1 MKHITPNFKPIK
13 IQPKL
18 NIHGKPSKPK
28 ILFEALITWPK
39 EQEKRAGSQTK
50 GNRRR

>member
-18 NIHGKPSKPK
+18 NIHGKPLKSKMFVNIK
-28 ILFEALITWPK
+28 ITWPK
-39 EQEKRAGSQTK
+39 VPTQTPDSQT
-50 GNRRR
+50 RRNPRK

>member
-18 NIHGKPSKPK
+18 NIHGKPSKSK
-28 ILFEALITWPK
+28 TFINIEITWPK
-39 EQEKRAGSQTK
+39 VPKTPDSQT
-50 GNRRR
+50 RRNLRK

>member
-18 NIHGKPSKPK
+18 NIHGKSPK
-28 ILFEALITWPK
+28 SRTFIDIKIIWTKNPK
-39 EQEKRAGSQTK
+39 NPPDSQTK
-50 GNRRR
+50 RRLQK